1 MRLFNRRST
10 IVLATVGAVGAIAV
24 AATAASFALF
34 YDPIAPQHVTF
45 AAGNV
50 TLNQASTHHCT
61 FQNIAPGF
69 STQGYPGGDNSQ
81 PACTT
86 DIQYTGSLAA
96 FLSLDVTVTTGA
108 GTGQTDTVA
117 CNGGSTSGMM
127 SCAPLYN
134 PGFASQKGV
143 GSPLEVY
150 VLANGDSYQ
159 GENGGTQAFGIGND
173 QTITDPGTVGVDTS
187 YTGAST
193 TGTAAKCVSTTGVDC
208 PVQGGFKYLE
218 SYTVY
223 AYWPLDENGDQNVY
237 QNSWATV
244 TLSEHAV
251 QAADNALF
259 SCSTIQDSQGL
270 FGGANYYPPD
280 QPEAGWGAGFS
291 AGSSSMYPA
300 IGSCPTIDST
310 TNGTDW
316 TQSTP
321 GSELLP
327 FFHPAAS

>member
-50 TLNQASTHHCT
+50 TLNQTATSHCT
-61 FQNIAPGF
+61 FDNIAPGF
-69 STQGYPGGDNSQ
+69 STAGYPGGDHSQ

-86 DIQYTGSLAA
+86 DIQYTGTLDA
-96 FLSLDVTVTTGA
+96 FLALDVTVTTGA
-108 GTGQTDTVA
+108 GKSRLA
-117 CNGGSTSGMM
+117 CNGGAVSGMM
-127 SCAPLYN
+127 KCAPLYN
-134 PGFASQKGV
+134 PGSQPGA
-143 GSPLEVY
+143 GSPLEIY

-173 QTITDPGTVGVDTS
+173 QTITDPGTVGVDRS
-187 YTGAST
+187 YTGISS
-193 TGTAAKCVSTTGVDC
+193 TGTAATCNAITGVDC
-208 PVQGGFKYLE
+208 PVAGGSKYLE

-223 AYWPLDENGDQNVY
+223 AYWPLDDNGDQNVY

-259 SCSTIQDSQGL
+259 ACSPINDSQGR
-270 FGGANYYPPD
+270 FGGASYYPPD
-280 QPEAGWGAGFS
+280 QPAAGWGAGFS
-291 AGSSSMYPA
+291 AGNSSSYPA
-300 IGSCPTIDST
+300 IGSCPTIDSNGT
-310 TNGTDW
+310 GTDW
-316 TQSTP
+316 TASTP

-327 FFHPAAS
+327 FFHPDN